1 MDSAS
6 PTACGVV
13 GQSTLCEQSVVAPMG
28 LRFDTFAKPAEFHG
42 FDGANFPA
50 DWTWNAVPSRYRYR
64 RSERRRT
71 TGQVPHA

>member
-13 GQSTLCEQSVVAPMG
+13 GQSTPSEVAVAPMG
-28 LRFDTFAKPAEFHG
+28 LRFDTFAKQAEFLG

-50 DWTWNAVPSRYRYR
+50 DWTWNAVPVRYRYR